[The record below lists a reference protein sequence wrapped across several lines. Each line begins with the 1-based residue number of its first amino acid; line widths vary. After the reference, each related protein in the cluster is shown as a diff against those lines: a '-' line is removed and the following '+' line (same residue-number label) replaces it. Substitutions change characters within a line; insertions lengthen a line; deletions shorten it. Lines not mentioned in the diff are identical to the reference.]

1 MIALPQTANTL
12 QTDTQL
18 IRLVQVVKT
27 FQSGAAV
34 FHALR
39 GINLEIAQAQFV
51 SIMGKSG
58 SGKSTLINMLTGID
72 RPTSGEIYIADTAV
86 HRLSDSDVA
95 RWRGET
101 VGVVFQFFQLL
112 PALSLLENVR
122 LPMDFCDLFPRAERS
137 ERAMALLELVGL
149 ADEAHKKPAQLSGG
163 QQQCAAIARAL
174 ANDPPIIAT
183 DEPTGN
189 LDSATAN
196 QVIGLFEKLV
206 EQGKTVIMVTHD
218 AEVAQRAVR
227 RIQIADGQ
235 IVSDRSG

>member
-1 MIALPQTANTL
+1 MIVLPQTASTL
-12 QTDTQL
+12 QTNTPL

-27 FQSGAAV
+27 FQSGAGV

-39 GINLEIAQAQFV
+39 GVNLEIAQAQFV

-86 HRLSDSDVA
+86 HRLNDSDVA

-112 PALSLLENVR
+112 PTLSLLENVR
-122 LPMDFCDLFPRAERS
+122 LPMDFCNLFPRAERS

-218 AEVAQRAVR
+218 AELAQRAVR

-235 IVSDRSG
+235 IISDRSS